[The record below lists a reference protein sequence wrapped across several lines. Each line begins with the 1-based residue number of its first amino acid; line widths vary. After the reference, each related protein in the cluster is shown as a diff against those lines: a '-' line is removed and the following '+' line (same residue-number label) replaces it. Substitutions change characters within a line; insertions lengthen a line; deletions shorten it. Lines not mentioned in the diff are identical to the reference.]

1 MRRVSIGT
9 RVLLLVF
16 GVSCASSSP
25 KTGIQSS
32 WTDPSAGTIRFHKA
46 IVVFMSRDPVM
57 RETAE
62 VQLAGQ
68 IGPSRAVPSYTI
80 FRDVDA
86 QDVEVVKRKLRDDGF
101 DAAVVM
107 RLVGNE
113 GDVRFTAGE
122 SYSGPYYSYYGYY
135 SWGWA
140 VVSDPG
146 YLKEERSIGIRTN
159 LYDLTADKLI
169 WTGVS
174 QSFNQ
179 ANTTEMVRD
188 ITVSIR
194 EELRRKKLLP

>member
-1 MRRVSIGT
+1 MRQISIGA

-16 GVSCASSSP
+16 GVSCASSST
-25 KTGIQSS
+25 KTEIQSS
-32 WTDPSAGTIRFHKA
+32 WTDPSVDTIRFHKA

-68 IGPSRAVPSYTI
+68 IGPSRSVPSYTI
-80 FRDVDA
+80 FSDVEV
-86 QDVEVVKRKLRDDGF
+86 QDVEAAKRKLRENGF
-101 DAAVVM
+101 DAAIVM

-113 GDVRFTAGE
+113 GDVRFAAGE
-122 SYSGPYYSYYGYY
+122 SYSGPYASYYGYY
-135 SWGWA
+135 TWGWTA
-140 VVSDPG
+140 VSDPG

-159 LYDLTADKLI
+159 LYDIAADKLL

-179 ANTTEMVRD
+179 ENTIEMVRD
-188 ITVSIR
+188 IASSIR

>member
-1 MRRVSIGT
+1 V
-9 RVLLLVF
+9 VVLVF

-25 KTGIQSS
+25 KTEIQSS
-32 WTDPSAGTIRFHKA
+32 WTDPSVDTIRFRKA
-46 IVVFMSRDPVM
+46 IVVFMSKDPVM

-80 FRDVDA
+80 FTDAELRDVEA
-86 QDVEVVKRKLRDDGF
+86 AKRKLRDNGF
-101 DAAVVM
+101 DAAIVM

-113 GDVRFTAGE
+113 SDVRFAAGQ
-122 SYSGPYYSYYGYY
+122 SYSGPYVSYYGYS
-135 SWGWA
+135 SWGWSA
-140 VVSDPG
+140 VSDPG

-159 LYDLTADKLI
+159 LYDLAADKLL

-179 ANTTEMVRD
+179 ADTVEMVHD
-188 ITVSIR
+188 VASSIR